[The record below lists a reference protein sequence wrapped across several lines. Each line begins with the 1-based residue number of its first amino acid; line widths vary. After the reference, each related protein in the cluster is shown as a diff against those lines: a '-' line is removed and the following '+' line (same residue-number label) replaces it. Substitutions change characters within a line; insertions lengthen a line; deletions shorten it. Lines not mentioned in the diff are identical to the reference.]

1 MADEL
6 GLFWVH
12 ETQVRTY
19 EGSGPFGETYTDPQ
33 DVPCFIDSTRK
44 LVRDQTGRE
53 VVSEATIQGP
63 IAHGAKFTPESLTTI
78 DGRER
83 TVITA
88 ANHYSGALDL
98 PDHFEVT
105 TT

>member
-6 GLFWVH
+6 ALFWVH
-12 ETQVRTY
+12 TTSVRTY
-19 EGSGPFGETYTDPQ
+19 EGSGPFGETYADPV
-33 DVPCFIDSTRK
+33 DVPCFIDNTRK

-53 VVSEATIQGP
+53 VTSEATITGP
-63 IAHGAKFTPESLTTI
+63 VTKAAHFTPESLVTI
-78 DGRER
+78 DGNER
-83 TVITA
+83 TVLTVA
-88 ANHYSGALDL
+88 THYSGSLDL